1 MSDEVAFLKE
11 GQEEESVKV
20 NEKLRHLEGENADLR
35 QRERELITTIKVSH
49 IHFQFLHD
57 TPCAEYF

>member
-1 MSDEVAFLKE
+1 MSDEVSFLKE

-35 QRERELITTIKVSH
+35 QRERELISTIKVSH
-49 IHFQFLHD
+49 ID
-57 TPCAEYF
+57 TGSITDTMSK